1 MKSYH
6 FAVFAPSAVVL
17 WSADVAVGNSEADRR
32 RAAAARAAA
41 APEKLFFKKRDS
53 EVTEFRAKILENSPE
68 IPHFRLSVAHFL
80 RILKGA
86 ANVEDVEN
94 LSPGAYLRGL
104 EMQVQ
109 SRQMSPSERDRIV
122 QNFNHCKFI
131 QFNRK

>member
-1 MKSYH
+1 MKSYY

-41 APEKLFFKKRDS
+41 PPEKLFFKKRDP
-53 EVTEFRAKILENSPE
+53 EVSEFRAKILENSPE

-80 RILKGA
+80 RILKGT
-86 ANVEDVEN
+86 ANVVHVVN
-94 LSPGAYLRGL
+94 LSPGAFLRGL

-109 SRQMSPSERDRIV
+109 SRQMSPAERDRIV
-122 QNFNHCKFI
+122 QNFNHCKFV
-131 QFNRK
+131 RYGK

>member
-1 MKSYH
+1 MKSFY

-17 WSADVAVGNSEADRR
+17 WSADVAVGNSDADRS

-41 APEKLFFKKRDS
+41 PEKLFFQKRDS

-68 IPHFRLSVAHFL
+68 IPHFRLSVAQFL
-80 RILKGA
+80 RILKGT

-94 LSPGAYLRGL
+94 LSPSAYLRGL

-131 QFNRK
+131 KYGK